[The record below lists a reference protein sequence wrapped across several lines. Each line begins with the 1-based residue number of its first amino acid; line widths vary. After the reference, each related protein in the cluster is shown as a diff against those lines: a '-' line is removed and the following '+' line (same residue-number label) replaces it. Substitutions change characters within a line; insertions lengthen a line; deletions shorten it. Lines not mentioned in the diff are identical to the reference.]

1 MDEKALEGGRF
12 FMKHYSYEQWTKY
25 VKNELDGED
34 RILYED
40 HLYTCDQCLEVYLTA
55 IEAEELP
62 DIIDGTAFTDNIMA
76 QLPIENNIQDT
87 NNETFPRK
95 ATAFYKKTI
104 FHYGVAAAMTLL
116 LMSTGFFQTL
126 TQYAGDVES
135 KQFKEDKAS
144 ITEGIMDKT
153 FAWMDTKKEEDKK

>member
-34 RILYED
+34 KILYED

-76 QLPIENNIQDT
+76 QLPNENNKQDT
-87 NNETFPRK
+87 KNDNFSRK
-95 ATAFYKKTI
+95 ATAFYKKQ
-104 FHYGVAAAMTLL
+104 
-116 LMSTGFFQTL
+116 FF
-126 TQYAGDVES
+126 
-135 KQFKEDKAS
+135 
-144 ITEGIMDKT
+144 IMG
-153 FAWMDTKKEEDKK
+153 